1 MKATEFV
8 ASVGIE
14 RAKEVLNNAPN
25 GTTHFFFYSHHFDNS
40 VDYYKYLVNIFQ
52 IWIARHGWFPIDKH
66 LSEGTILLSELQRLL
81 TSIDQINAFDGGIVE
96 ARAILS
102 EINLQ
107 GSDNKYAMNF
117 ERPALEQNISDYELV
132 YGDKDGSLLSYMDE
146 CEGRVKAMPAWKIQS
161 MRDAFG
167 LNEPKENNSSDRE
180 CDILE
185 MIDISPACEVH
196 NG

>member
-1 MKATEFV
+1 MKETEFV

-102 EINLQ
+102 EIN
-107 GSDNKYAMNF
+107 
-117 ERPALEQNISDYELV
+117 SDYELV